1 MSHVPASHL
10 NGGGECRL
18 SRQKMQQENAESAD
32 YTGNDEGTDLPDLT
46 TGGSSSPEHAQHRG
60 PLVVVHG
67 PPQIKPRK
75 FVRDIRK
82 VTEQWAA
89 SRRRTIKQPVKRD
102 FKVVRD
108 C

>member
-10 NGGGECRL
+10 GGGGECRL
-18 SRQKMQQENAESAD
+18 SRQKMQQENAD
-32 YTGNDEGTDLPDLT
+32 YTDEDEIAELPDAT
-46 TGGSSSPEHAQHRG
+46 SGGGPSLEEAQHAGSFR
-60 PLVVVHG
+60 VVHS

-89 SRRRTIKQPVKRD
+89 SRRCAMKQPVKRN

>member
-1 MSHVPASHL
+1 MSHVPASNQ

-18 SRQKMQQENAESAD
+18 SRQKLQQENAD
-32 YTGNDEGTDLPDLT
+32 YTDDDEIAELPDAT
-46 TGGSSSPEHAQHRG
+46 SGGGSSLQEAQHAGAFR
-60 PLVVVHG
+60 VVHS

-89 SRRRTIKQPVKRD
+89 SRRSTPQQPVKRD
-102 FKVVRD
+102 FK
-108 C
+108 